1 MEVQW
6 DILDFR
12 VFMNDCPSSL
22 VAVYERLI
30 SSLSVEVSWWCGSC
44 VKSSTIWLVAVV
56 VREPSS
62 YSVFT
67 SHLKHYSLSF
77 HLSSLRHIVG
87 SCILHGCL
95 CSTVP
100 GRRWLVSHW
109 ESFSWGVV
117 MWWCGCLA
125 GLANV
130 GCSRCRRCL
139 CWALLASTVRVLAV
153 TQSWCRGCLW
163 SVVADVNSQS
173 AVRRAAADDD
183 DVFRWSRLA
192 RLAVW
197 RQRCLQQLVSFI
209 ILFLFYYYQFYY
221 VWCRR
226 IITSVVVVLLCLLL
240 LMLFLLINF
249 CCCCC
254 CCAYKKL
261 SCRRDDA
268 WCFVSLNVSLSH
280 SRSFKMTPLASA
292 CSSRYLSFV
301 VTVSVSYSCR
311 DIQHCCSAGPR

>member
-1 MEVQW
+1 
-6 DILDFR
+6 
-12 VFMNDCPSSL
+12 MNDCPSSL

-100 GRRWLVSHW
+100 GRGWLVSHW

-163 SVVADVNSQS
+163 SVVADVTRLQTMTTCSDDRHASRAWQCDVN
-173 AVRRAAADDD
+173 AVYNNLYLSLSY
-183 DVFRWSRLA
+183 F
-192 RLAVW
+192 
-197 RQRCLQQLVSFI
+197 CFIIISFI
-209 ILFLFYYYQFYY
+209 MSGVVVLLRLSSSYYY
-221 VWCRR
+221 VCCCWCCFCSL
-226 IITSVVVVLLCLLL
+226 TSVVVVVAVLTRSSAVAE
-240 LMLFLLINF
+240 MMRD
-249 CCCCC
+249 
-254 CCAYKKL
+254 A
-261 SCRRDDA
+261 SCH
-268 WCFVSLNVSLSH
+268 WMFH
-280 SRSFKMTPLASA
+280 
-292 CSSRYLSFV
+292 
-301 VTVSVSYSCR
+301 
-311 DIQHCCSAGPR
+311 